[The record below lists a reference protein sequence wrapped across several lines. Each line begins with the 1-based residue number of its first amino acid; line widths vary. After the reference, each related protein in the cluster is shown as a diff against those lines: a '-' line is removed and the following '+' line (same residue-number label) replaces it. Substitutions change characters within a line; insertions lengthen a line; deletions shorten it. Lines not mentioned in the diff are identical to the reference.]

1 MANQFSPA
9 VRNAAAAAFESTVG
23 ASPLLRIRTGAQPAN
38 TAATRTGTVLVS
50 MTLPS
55 DFMGS
60 ASNGTASKSGTWED
74 SSADA
79 SGDPGHF
86 EIMDNAGTTCHA
98 QGPCAA
104 PWTASRNYTVGAAV
118 TNDGGKVYRCTTG
131 GVAASS
137 GGPTGTGASIAD
149 GAAVWQY
156 IGADIASIG
165 GMTVNGPIGAG
176 QAVTVGTYSITIG
189 GA

>member
-1 MANQFSPA
+1 MASQFST
-9 VRNAAAAAFESTVG
+9 AARDAALDAIETVIG
-23 ASPLLRIRTGAQPAN
+23 ASPQLRIRTGAQPAN
-38 TAATRTGTVLVS
+38 CAASRTGTVLVT

-55 DFMGS
+55 DFMAASSGGS
-60 ASNGTASKSGTWED
+60 KAKSGTWED
-74 SSADA
+74 TGADA
-79 SGDPGHF
+79 AGDPGHF
-86 EIMDNAGTTCHA
+86 EIMNAAGSVCHA

-104 PWTASRNYTVGAAV
+104 PWTASRNYPVGAAV

-137 GGPTGTGASIAD
+137 GGPTGTGATIAD

-165 GMTVNGPIGAG
+165 GLTVNGPIGAG
-176 QAVTVGTYSITIG
+176 QAVTVNTYSLGIG

>member
-1 MANQFSPA
+1 MANQFSTTM
-9 VRNAAAAAFESTVG
+9 RNSMAAIFESTLG
-23 ASPLLRIRTGAQPAN
+23 TTPLLRIRTGAQPAN
-38 TAATRTGTVLVS
+38 CAAARSGTTLVS

-60 ASNGTASKSGTWED
+60 ASNGTVSKSGTWED

-79 SGDPGHF
+79 GGDPGHF
-86 EIMDNAGTTCHA
+86 ELMDSTGTTCHA

-104 PWTASRNYTVGAAV
+104 PWTASRNYAAGAAV

-165 GMTVNGPIGAG
+165 GMTVNGPVGAG

>member
-9 VRNAAAAAFESTVG
+9 VRNAAAAAFESTIG

-55 DFMGS
+55 DFMGA

-104 PWTASRNYTVGAAV
+104 PWTATRNYTVGAAV

-137 GGPTGTGASIAD
+137 GGPTGTGTSIAD

-165 GMTVNGPIGAG
+165 GMTVNGPVGAT